1 MSSLY
6 VNLNTCSEDKGG
18 GGGGCG
24 IDETRSI
31 SPSHRHRISSRSST
45 STGLKY
51 YNFVVE
57 MESDSLPLLFG
68 VDLGG

>member
-6 VNLNTCSEDKGG
+6 VNLNTCSEDK
-18 GGGGCG
+18 GGGCG